1 MKAKFVAS
9 PAIVAKVQREML
21 ASYPRALR
29 KALRITT
36 PTAQSVAK
44 SPIDTDAIVSDWL
57 AIHDPLNDRDYLCT
71 NTTDPDMDIHSHIE
85 FNDIDNEYEG
95 LSIVSMG
102 KDTRRWLKGYNIL

>member
-1 MKAKFVAS
+1 MKAKFVIS
-9 PAIVAKVQREML
+9 PVLVAKVQREML

-36 PTAQSVAK
+36 PTALSVAK

-57 AIHDPLNDRDYLCT
+57 AIHDPLNDSSYLCT
-71 NTTDPDMDIHSHIE
+71 NTVDPDFDIDSSHE
-85 FNDIDNEYEG
+85 FGDIDNEYEG
-95 LSIVSMG
+95 LSVVSMG

>member
-1 MKAKFVAS
+1 MKAKFVTS
-9 PAIVAKVQREML
+9 PAIAAKVQREML
-21 ASYPRALR
+21 AHYPRALR

-36 PTAQSVAK
+36 HKAQPVAK

-57 AIHDPLNDRDYLCT
+57 AIHDPLNDSAYLCT
-71 NTTDPDMDIHSHIE
+71 NTTDPAFDFDE
-85 FNDIDNEYEG
+85 FRDSDNEYEG

>member
-36 PTAQSVAK
+36 PKAQPVAK

-71 NTTDPDMDIHSHIE
+71 NTTDPAFDFDE

>member
-1 MKAKFVAS
+1 MKAKFVTS
-9 PAIVAKVQREML
+9 PAIAAKVQREML

-36 PTAQSVAK
+36 PKAQSIAK
-44 SPIDTDAIVSDWL
+44 SPIDTDQVVSDWL

-71 NTTDPDMDIHSHIE
+71 NTTDPAFDIDSSAE

>member
-36 PTAQSVAK
+36 PKALPTPQTPYGSDSRFTEEVH
-44 SPIDTDAIVSDWL
+44 IDL
-57 AIHDPLNDRDYLCT
+57 ELLL
-71 NTTDPDMDIHSHIE
+71 NTTDPAFDFDE

-95 LSIVSMG
+95 LSVVSMG